1 MYRLASN
8 SARVSV
14 TLANVGEDAFQHN
27 IYGDEITI
35 ERTINKAGGGG
46 YKIKNAEGKTV
57 DTKKSTLDKIR
68 ALLSLAGLR
77 E

>member
-1 MYRLASN
+1 
-8 SARVSV
+8 
-14 TLANVGEDAFQHN
+14 VGEDAFLHN

-57 DTKKSTLDKIR
+57 DTKKATLDKIR
-68 ALLSLAGLR
+68 ALLPQRAYEIRRRL
-77 E
+77 